1 MATLNSGSYGLTLI
15 TYKYLSPRELE
26 SDSTMTITVTK
37 RNGKKE
43 TLMIEKWQAQIAK
56 VCAGIADVSQSM
68 IEIKAQLHFFDGI
81 TTKEIDGITLRA
93 IVDLI
98 DVETNPDVG
107 HVNYQYVA
115 GKQRLSMLRK
125 DVYGDYNPPRLYD
138 IIKKNVEVG
147 LYTPELLKWYSEA
160 DWDKMEDIIDH
171 EKDELYSYAAIEQLI
186 EKYLV
191 KNRATKEIYE
201 TPQVRYMVAAATV
214 FHKEEPNSARMRY
227 IKEYYNAASD
237 GLFTLATPVLAGL
250 GTPTKQFSS
259 CVLIRSDDDL
269 DSIFASGEMMAKY
282 ASKRAGIGL
291 EIGRL
296 RPLGSPIRGG
306 EIMHTGMIPFLKKW
320 FGDLRSCSQGG
331 IRNASATV
339 FYPIW
344 HHQFDDLIV
353 LKNNQGTEETRVR
366 HMDYGVV
373 LSAFFWRRFKNKED
387 ITFFDPNEVPDLYEA
402 FYKDTALFEELY
414 VKYEK
419 RRDLRQKVMPAEEVF
434 KSGILKERTDT
445 GRIYLVFIDNVMNQ
459 GPFDPE
465 YHTIYQSNLC
475 CEILLPTRPFKRLD
489 DPEGRIALCTL
500 GSINWGAF
508 RNPEDMRRACRILQR
523 SLCNIL
529 DYQDFLS
536 IQSKLSNDEIQPL
549 GIGVT
554 NLAYWHAKRG
564 LKYGERDSLAE
575 VKSWMEHQ
583 AYYLTEA
590 TVELAKERGACKDSA
605 LTRYGQGVFPWELR
619 AKGVNELTDF
629 TPELDWETLRVSM
642 KQYGVRNAT
651 LMAIAPVESSSVVI
665 NSTNGIEMPMSLI
678 STKESKAGSFTQVVP
693 EYHRLK
699 NKYEL
704 MWEQKD
710 CEGYIKTAAVL
721 AAYVDQSI
729 STNTFYNPAHF
740 ADRKVPTTLIAKNLM
755 LAHYWGLKTMY
766 YSLINK
772 QGSKLQDSITEK
784 SLEVIDFDDEASCES
799 CKL

>member
-1 MATLNSGSYGLTLI
+1 
-15 TYKYLSPRELE
+15 
-26 SDSTMTITVTK
+26 MTVIQVTK
-37 RNGKKE
+37 RSGKKE
-43 TLMIEKWQAQIAK
+43 LLTIEKWQAQITK
-56 VCAGIADVSQSM
+56 VCNGTADVSQSM
-68 IEIKAQLHFFDGI
+68 IEIKAQPHFYNGMS
-81 TTKEIDGITLRA
+81 TREIDEITLRA

-98 DVETNPDVG
+98 DVEHNPDVG

-125 DVYGDYNPPRLYD
+125 DVYGNYEVPHLYE
-138 IIKKNVEVG
+138 IVKKNVATG
-147 LYTPELLKWYSEA
+147 LYTPELLEWYSEEEWNRMN
-160 DWDKMEDIIDH
+160 DMLDH
-171 EKDELYSYAAIEQLI
+171 SKDEQYSYAAVEQLI

-191 KNRATKEIYE
+191 RNRSTKEIYE
-201 TPQVRYMVAAATV
+201 TPQIRYMIAAATV
-214 FHKEEPNSARMRY
+214 FHKEEPNAARMRY

-373 LSAFFWRRFKNKED
+373 LSAFFWRRFRNKQD

-402 FYKDTALFEELY
+402 FYRDSPLFEELY
-414 VKYEK
+414 VAYEK
-419 RRDLRQKVMPAEEVF
+419 RSDLRKKTISAEEVF
-434 KSGILKERTDT
+434 KGGILKERTDT

-465 YHTIYQSNLC
+465 HHTIYQSNLC
-475 CEILLPTRPFKRLD
+475 CEILLPTKSFKRLD
-489 DPEGRIALCTL
+489 DDSGRIALCTL

-508 RNPEDMRRACRILQR
+508 RNPEDMRRACRILHR
-523 SLCNIL
+523 SLNNIL

-536 IQSKLSNDEIQPL
+536 IQSKLSNDEIRPL
-549 GIGVT
+549 GIGIT

-564 LKYGERDSLAE
+564 LRYGEKDALAE
-575 VKSWMEHQ
+575 VKTWQEHQ
-583 AYYLTEA
+583 SFYLTEMS
-590 TVELAKERGACKDSA
+590 VELAEERGKCVGSDQ
-605 LTRYGQGVFPWELR
+605 TRYGQGVFPWELR
-619 AKGVNELTDF
+619 ATGVNELVDF
-629 TPELDWETLRVSM
+629 TPELDWETLRAM
-642 KQYGVRNAT
+642 MIKHGVRNAT
-651 LMAIAPVESSSVVI
+651 NGAVAPVESSSVVI

-678 STKESKAGSFTQVVP
+678 SVKESKAGSFIQVVP
-693 EYHRLK
+693 EYHKLK
-699 NKYEL
+699 NKYQL

-710 CEGYIKTAAVL
+710 CEGYIKTAAVI
-721 AAYVDQSI
+721 AAYTDQSI

-740 ADRKVPTTLIAKNLM
+740 PGRKVPTTIIAKNLM
-755 LAHYWGLKTMY
+755 QAHMWGLKTFY

-772 QGSKLQDSITEK
+772 KGSKSEEDIPE
-784 SLEVIDFDDEASCES
+784 SLEEIDFGDVEDCDA

>member
-1 MATLNSGSYGLTLI
+1 MKI
-15 TYKYLSPRELE
+15 
-26 SDSTMTITVTK
+26 DVTK
-37 RNGKKE
+37 RSGRTE
-43 TLMIEKWQAQIAK
+43 PLTIEKWQAQVAK
-56 VCAGIADVSQSM
+56 ICNGVADVSQSM
-68 IEIKAQLHFFDGI
+68 IEIKAQPHFYDGI
-81 TTKEIDGITLRA
+81 TTREIDELTLRA

-98 DVETNPDVG
+98 DVESNPDVG
-107 HVNYQYVA
+107 HTNYQYVA

-125 DVYGDYNPPRLYD
+125 DVYGQYTPPHLYE
-138 IIKKNVEVG
+138 IVKKNVETG
-147 LYTPELLKWYSEA
+147 LYTPELLVWYTED
-160 DWDKMEDIIDH
+160 DWNKMNEIIDH
-171 EKDELYSYAAIEQLI
+171 SKDEDYGYASIEQLI

-191 KNRATKEIYE
+191 RNRATKEIYE
-201 TPQVRYMVAAATV
+201 TPQVRYIIAAATV
-214 FHKEEPNSARMRY
+214 FHKEEPNTARMRY
-227 IKEYYNAASD
+227 IKEYYTAASD

-373 LSAFFWRRFKNKED
+373 LSSFFWRRFKNKEN

-402 FYKDTALFEELY
+402 FYSNTQKFEELY

-419 RRDLRQKVMPAEEVF
+419 QKNLRKKVMSAEEVF
-434 KSGILKERTDT
+434 KGGILKERTDT

-459 GPFDPE
+459 GPFDTE

-475 CEILLPTRPFKRLD
+475 CEILLPTKSFKRLD
-489 DPEGRIALCTL
+489 DVDGRIALCTL

-508 RNPEDMRRACRILQR
+508 RNPEDMRRACRVLQR

-564 LKYGERDSLAE
+564 YKYGEKEALQD

-590 TVELAKERGACKDSA
+590 TVELAKERGRCLDSDK
-605 LTRYGQGVFPWELR
+605 TWYGKGVFPWERR
-619 AKGVNELTDF
+619 AKGANELANF
-629 TPELDWETLRVSM
+629 KPELDWEPLREEM
-642 KQYGVRNAT
+642 KKHGVRNAT

-665 NSTNGIEMPMSLI
+665 NSTNGIELPMALI
-678 STKESKAGSFTQVVP
+678 TVKESKAGSFTQVVP
-693 EYHRLK
+693 EYHKLK
-699 NKYEL
+699 NKYQL
-704 MWEQKD
+704 MWEQRD
-710 CEGYIKTAAVL
+710 CDGYLKTASVL

-740 ADRKVPTTLIAKNLM
+740 PDRKVPTTLIAKNLM
-755 LAHYWGLKTMY
+755 QAHVWGLKTFY

-772 QGSKLQDSITEK
+772 AGSKQQEETQTP
-784 SLEVIDFDDEASCES
+784 LEVIDFDDQEDCES

>member
-1 MATLNSGSYGLTLI
+1 MN
-15 TYKYLSPRELE
+15 
-26 SDSTMTITVTK
+26 ITVIK
-37 RNGKKE
+37 RSGKKE
-43 TLMIEKWQAQIAK
+43 QLTIEKWQAQVAK
-56 VCAGIADVSQSM
+56 ICQGIADVSQSM
-68 IEIKAQLHFFDGI
+68 IEIKAQPHFYDGI
-81 TTKEIDGITLRA
+81 TTKEIDEVTLRA

-98 DVETNPDVG
+98 DVESNPDVG
-107 HVNYQYVA
+107 HPNYQYVA
-115 GKQRLSMLRK
+115 GKQRVSMLRK
-125 DVYGDYNPPRLYD
+125 DVYGDYQPPRLYD
-138 IIKKNVEVG
+138 IVKKNVSVG
-147 LYTPELLKWYSEA
+147 LYTPELLEWYSED
-160 DWDKMEDIIDH
+160 DWNRMDAIIDH
-171 EKDELYSYAAIEQLI
+171 EKDEQYSYAAIEQLI

-191 KNRATKEIYE
+191 KNRSTRETYE
-201 TPQVRYMVAAATV
+201 TPQIRYVIAAATV
-214 FHKEEPNSARMRY
+214 FHKEEPNSARIKY
-227 IKEYYNAASD
+227 IREYYTAASD

-259 CVLIRSDDDL
+259 CVLIRSDDSL

-296 RPLGSPIRGG
+296 RSLGSPIRGG
-306 EIMHTGMIPFLKKW
+306 EIQHTGMIPFLKKW

-344 HHQFDDLIV
+344 HLQFDDLIV

-373 LSAFFWRRFKNKED
+373 LSAFFWRRLKNKED

-402 FYKDTALFEELY
+402 FYSNIEKFEELY
-414 VKYEK
+414 VKYER
-419 RRDLRQKVMPAEEVF
+419 RRDLRKKVMSAEEVF

-475 CEILLPTRPFKRLD
+475 CEILLPTRPFSRLED
-489 DPEGRIALCTL
+489 ESGRIALCTL
-500 GSINWGAF
+500 GSINWGSF

-549 GIGVT
+549 GIGIT

-564 LKYGERDSLAE
+564 LKYGEKDSLAE

-583 AYYLTEA
+583 AFYLTEA
-590 TVELAKERGACKDSA
+590 TVELAKERGRCLDSDK
-605 LTRYGQGVFPWELR
+605 TRYGKGIFPWELR
-619 AKGVNELTDF
+619 AKGVNDLTNF
-629 TPELDWETLRVSM
+629 QPELDWESLRGQM
-642 KQYGVRNAT
+642 KTYGVRNAT

-693 EYHRLK
+693 EYAKLK
-699 NKYEL
+699 NKYQL
-704 MWEQKD
+704 MWEQTD
-710 CEGYIKTAAVL
+710 CVGYIKTAAVL

-729 STNTFYNPAHF
+729 STNTFYNPAHW

-755 LAHYWGLKTMY
+755 LAHYWGLKTFY
-766 YSLINK
+766 YSLVNK
-772 QGSKLQDSITEK
+772 QGSKALAEDVPTM
-784 SLEVIDFDDEASCES
+784 LEAIDYDDEEDCEA

>member
-1 MATLNSGSYGLTLI
+1 MS
-15 TYKYLSPRELE
+15 K
-26 SDSTMTITVTK
+26 ITVIK
-37 RNGKKE
+37 RDGSKE
-43 TLMIEKWQAQIAK
+43 PLTIEKWQTQIAK
-56 VCAGIADVSQSM
+56 VCKGIADVSQSM
-68 IEIKAQLHFFDGI
+68 IEIKSQPHFYDGI
-81 TTKEIDGITLRA
+81 TTQEIDEITLRA

-98 DVETNPDVG
+98 DVETNPDLG

-125 DVYGDYNPPRLYD
+125 DVYGAYEVPHLYS
-138 IIKKNVEVG
+138 IVKKNIEVG
-147 LYTPELLKWYSEA
+147 LYTPELLEWYTEE
-160 DWDKMEDIIDH
+160 DWNRMNEMLDH
-171 EKDELYSYAAIEQLI
+171 EKDEQYGYAAIEQLI

-191 KNRATKEIYE
+191 RNRATKEIYE
-201 TPQVRYMVAAATV
+201 TPQIRYMVAAATV
-214 FHKEEPNSARMRY
+214 FHKEDPNTARMRY

-373 LSAFFWRRFKNKED
+373 LSAFFWRRFKNKEN

-402 FYKDTALFEELY
+402 FYANTELFEELY

-419 RRDLRQKVMPAEEVF
+419 QSGLRKKTMSAEEVF

-445 GRIYLVFIDNVMNQ
+445 GRIYLVFVDNVMNQ

-475 CEILLPTRPFKRLD
+475 CEILLPTKSFKRLD
-489 DPEGRIALCTL
+489 DEEGRIALCTL

-508 RNPEDMRRACRILQR
+508 RNPEDMRRACRILHR
-523 SLCNIL
+523 SLNNIL

-536 IQSKLSNDEIQPL
+536 IQSKLSNDEIRPL
-549 GIGVT
+549 GIGIT

-564 LKYGERDSLAE
+564 YKYGEKDALHD

-583 AYYLTEA
+583 SFYLTEA
-590 TVELAKERGACKDSA
+590 SVELAKERGACQHSSH
-605 LTRYGQGVFPWELR
+605 TRYGQGTFPWELR
-619 AKGVNELTDF
+619 ATGVNDLADF
-629 TPELDWETLRVSM
+629 TPELDWETLRTQM
-642 KQYGVRNAT
+642 KEYGVRNAT
-651 LMAIAPVESSSVVI
+651 QMAVAPVESSSVVI
-665 NSTNGIEMPMSLI
+665 DSTNGIEMPMSLI
-678 STKESKAGSFTQVVP
+678 SVKESKAGSFVQVVP
-693 EYHRLK
+693 EYHKLK
-699 NKYEL
+699 NKYQM

-710 CEGYIKTAAVL
+710 CDGYLKTAAVL

-740 ADRKVPTTLIAKNLM
+740 EGRKVPTTLIAKNLM
-755 LAHYWGLKTMY
+755 LAHYWGLKTFY

-772 QGSKLQDSITEK
+772 QGSKQVAEVAPEQLQVNGVQVNGFHHEE
-784 SLEVIDFDDEASCES
+784 LEDDCEA

>member
-1 MATLNSGSYGLTLI
+1 
-15 TYKYLSPRELE
+15 
-26 SDSTMTITVTK
+26 MTQIQVIK
-37 RNGKKE
+37 RHGKKE
-43 TLMIEKWQAQIAK
+43 PLTIEKWQSQITK
-56 VCAGIADVSQSM
+56 ICSGIADVSQSM
-68 IEIKAQLHFFDGI
+68 IEIKAQPHFYDGI
-81 TTKEIDGITLRA
+81 TTKEIDEITLRA

-98 DVETNPDVG
+98 DVESNPDVG
-107 HVNYQYVA
+107 HTNYQYVA

-125 DVYGDYNPPRLYD
+125 DVYGIYEVPSLYS
-138 IIKKNVEVG
+138 IVVKNVATG
-147 LYTPELLKWYSEA
+147 LYTPELLEWYTKD
-160 DWDKMEDIIDH
+160 DWDKMDVMLDH
-171 EKDELYSYAAIEQLI
+171 SKDEQYSYAAIEQLI

-191 KNRATKEIYE
+191 KNRSTKEIYE
-201 TPQVRYMVAAATV
+201 TPQIRYMVAAATV

-227 IKEYYNAASD
+227 IKEYYAAASD

-353 LKNNQGTEETRVR
+353 LKNNQGTDETRVR
-366 HMDYGVV
+366 FMDYGVV
-373 LSAFFWRRFKNKED
+373 LSAFFWRRFKNKEN

-402 FYKDTALFEELY
+402 FYKNTQRFEELY

-419 RRDLRQKVMPAEEVF
+419 RKDLRTKTMSAEEVF

-445 GRIYLVFIDNVMNQ
+445 GRIYLVFIDNVQNQ

-475 CEILLPTRPFKRLD
+475 CEILLPTKSFKRLD
-489 DPEGRIALCTL
+489 DVDGRIALCTL

-508 RNPEDMRRACRILQR
+508 RNPEDMRRACRILHR
-523 SLCNIL
+523 SLNNIL

-536 IQSKLSNDEIQPL
+536 IQSKLSNDEIRPL
-549 GIGVT
+549 GIGIT
-554 NLAYWHAKRG
+554 NLAYWHAKRSF
-564 LKYGERDSLAE
+564 KYGEKDSLAE
-575 VKSWMEHQ
+575 VKTWMEHQ
-583 AYYLTEA
+583 MFYLTEA
-590 TVELAKERGACKDSA
+590 SVELAKERGKCLGSDH
-605 LTRYGQGVFPWELR
+605 TRYGQGTFPWELR
-619 AKGVNELTDF
+619 AQGVNELTDF
-629 TPELDWETLRVSM
+629 TPELDWEPLRADM

-651 LMAIAPVESSSVVI
+651 NGAVAPVESSSVVI
-665 NSTNGIEMPMSLI
+665 NSTNGIEMPMQLI
-678 STKESKAGSFTQVVP
+678 SVKESKAGSLVQVVP

-699 NKYEL
+699 NKYQL

-710 CEGYIKTAAVL
+710 CDGYLKTAAVI
-721 AAYVDQSI
+721 AAYIDQSI
-729 STNTFYNPAHF
+729 STNTFYNPAHW

-755 LAHYWGLKTMY
+755 QAHIWGLKTFY

-772 QGSKLQDSITEK
+772 AGSKAVAEEAPTM
-784 SLEVIDFDDEASCES
+784 LEPIDFDDVEDCEA

>member
-1 MATLNSGSYGLTLI
+1 
-15 TYKYLSPRELE
+15 
-26 SDSTMTITVTK
+26 MTQITVIK
-37 RNGKKE
+37 RNGRKE
-43 TLMIEKWQAQIAK
+43 QLSLEKWQTQIAK
-56 VCAGIADVSQSM
+56 VCSGISDVSQSM
-68 IEIKAQLHFFDGI
+68 VEIKAQMHFYDGI
-81 TTKEIDGITLRA
+81 TTQEIDGITLRA

-98 DVETNPDVG
+98 DIEHNPDVG
-107 HVNYQYVA
+107 HTNYQYVA

-125 DVYGDYNPPRLYD
+125 DVYGSYEPPHLYE
-138 IIKKNVEVG
+138 IVKKNVATG
-147 LYTPELLKWYSEA
+147 LYTPELLEWYDEA
-160 DWDKMEDIIDH
+160 DWNRMQDMIDH
-171 EKDELYSYAAIEQLI
+171 SKDEQYGYAAIEQLI

-191 KNRATKEIYE
+191 KNRATKETYE

-214 FHKEEPNSARMRY
+214 FHSEEPNTARMRY

-373 LSAFFWRRFKNKED
+373 LSAFFWRRFKNKEN
-387 ITFFDPNEVPDLYEA
+387 ITFFDPNEVPDLYQA
-402 FYKDTALFEELY
+402 FYSNTELFEELY

-419 RRDLRQKVMPAEEVF
+419 QKGLRKKTMSAEEVF

-445 GRIYLVFIDNVMNQ
+445 GRIYLVFIDNVMKQ

-475 CEILLPTRPFKRLD
+475 CEILLPTRSFKRLD
-489 DPEGRIALCTL
+489 DADGRIALCTL

-508 RNPEDMRRACRILQR
+508 RNPEDMRRACRILHR
-523 SLCNIL
+523 SLNNIL

-536 IQSKLSNDEIQPL
+536 IQSKLSNDEIRPL
-549 GIGVT
+549 GIGIT
-554 NLAYWHAKRG
+554 NLAYWHAKRN
-564 LKYGERDSLAE
+564 LKYGEKDSLAE
-575 VKSWMEHQ
+575 LKTWMEHQ
-583 AYYLTEA
+583 TFYLTEMS
-590 TVELAKERGACKDSA
+590 VELAKERGKCLGSDH
-605 LTRYGQGVFPWELR
+605 TRYGQGVFPWELR
-619 AKGVNELTDF
+619 ATGVNELTDF
-629 TPELDWETLRVSM
+629 APELDWEHLRGNM

-651 LMAIAPVESSSVVI
+651 NGAVAPVESSSVAI

-678 STKESKAGSFTQVVP
+678 SVKESKAGSFVQVVP
-693 EYHRLK
+693 EYHKLK
-699 NKYEL
+699 NRYQL

-710 CEGYIKTAAVL
+710 CDGYLKTAAVI

-740 ADRKVPTTLIAKNLM
+740 PDRKVPTTLIAKNLM
-755 LAHYWGLKTMY
+755 QSHAWGLKTFY

-772 QGSKLQDSITEK
+772 AGSKAVAEDAPAM
-784 SLEVIDFDDEASCES
+784 LEPINFDNEENCES

>member
-1 MATLNSGSYGLTLI
+1 MSNI
-15 TYKYLSPRELE
+15 
-26 SDSTMTITVTK
+26 IVTK
-37 RNGKKE
+37 RSGKKE
-43 TLMIEKWQAQIAK
+43 PLMIEKWQTQIAK
-56 VCAGIADVSQSM
+56 VCSGIADVSQSM
-68 IEIKAQLHFFDGI
+68 IEIKSQPHFYDGI
-81 TTKEIDGITLRA
+81 TTKEIDEITLRA

-98 DVETNPDVG
+98 DIESNPDLG
-107 HVNYQYVA
+107 HTNYQYVA

-125 DVYGDYNPPRLYD
+125 DVYGAYEPPHLYE
-138 IIKKNVEVG
+138 IVKTNVATG
-147 LYTPELLKWYSEA
+147 LYTEELLTWYSEE
-160 DWDKMEDIIDH
+160 DWNKMNDIIDH
-171 EKDELYSYAAIEQLI
+171 SKDEQYGYASIEQLI

-191 KNRATKEIYE
+191 KNRSTKEIYE

-214 FHKEEPNSARMRY
+214 FHKEEPNTARMRY
-227 IKEYYNAASD
+227 IKEYYQAASD

-353 LKNNQGTEETRVR
+353 LKNNQGTDETRVR

-373 LSAFFWRRFKNKED
+373 LSAFFWRRFKNKEN
-387 ITFFDPNEVPDLYEA
+387 ITFFDPNEVPELYES
-402 FYKDTALFEELY
+402 FYKNTQQFEELY

-419 RRDLRQKVMPAEEVF
+419 RRDLRKKVMSAEEVF
-434 KSGILKERTDT
+434 KGGILKERTDT

-489 DPEGRIALCTL
+489 DDSGRIALCTL

-508 RNPEDMRRACRILQR
+508 RNPEDMRRAARILQR

-564 LKYGERDSLAE
+564 LRYGDKDALAE
-575 VKSWMEHQ
+575 VKTWMEHQ

-590 TVELAKERGACKDSA
+590 TVELAKERGPCQHSSH
-605 LTRYGQGVFPWELR
+605 TRYGQGTFPWELR
-619 AKGVNELTDF
+619 AKGVNDLADF
-629 TPELDWETLRVSM
+629 TPELDWEPLRKDM

-693 EYHRLK
+693 EYHKLK
-699 NKYEL
+699 NKYQL

-710 CEGYIKTAAVL
+710 CDGYLKTAAVL
-721 AAYVDQSI
+721 QAYVDQSI

-740 ADRKVPTTLIAKNLM
+740 ADRKVPTTLIARNLM
-755 LAHYWGLKTMY
+755 NFLYWGGKTFY

-772 QGSKLQDSITEK
+772 AGSKQLAEETPPMVLS
-784 SLEVIDFDDEASCES
+784 SIDFDAEDDCES

>member
-1 MATLNSGSYGLTLI
+1 MIIN
-15 TYKYLSPRELE
+15 
-26 SDSTMTITVTK
+26 VTK
-37 RNGKKE
+37 RSGKKE
-43 TLMIEKWQAQIAK
+43 PLDLEKWQAQVSK
-56 VCAGIADVSQSM
+56 VCRGIADVSPSM
-68 IEIKAQLHFFDGI
+68 IEIKSQLHFYDGI
-81 TTKEIDGITLRA
+81 STTEIDGITLRA

-98 DVETNPDVG
+98 DVENNPDVG
-107 HVNYQYVA
+107 HTNYQYVA
-115 GKQRLSMLRK
+115 GKQRVSMLRK
-125 DVYGDYNPPRLYD
+125 DVYGKYEVPCLYD
-138 IIKKNVEVG
+138 IVKKNVATG
-147 LYTPELLKWYSEA
+147 LYTNELLEWYSEE
-160 DWDKMEDIIDH
+160 DWNKMNDMLDH
-171 EKDELYSYAAIEQLI
+171 SKDEQYSYAAIEQLI

-191 KNRATKEIYE
+191 KNRSTKEIYE
-201 TPQVRYMVAAATV
+201 TPQIRYMVAAATV
-214 FHKEEPNSARMRY
+214 FHSEEPNSARMRY

-373 LSAFFWRRFKNKED
+373 LSAFFWRRFKNKEQ

-402 FYKDTALFEELY
+402 FYQNTERFEELY
-414 VKYEK
+414 IKYEK
-419 RRDLRQKVMPAEEVF
+419 RKDLRTKTMGAEEVF

-459 GPFDPE
+459 GPFNPE

-475 CEILLPTRPFKRLD
+475 CEILLPTKSFKRLD
-489 DPEGRIALCTL
+489 DSNGRIALCTL

-508 RNPEDMRRACRILQR
+508 RNPEDMRRACRILHR
-523 SLCNIL
+523 SLNNIL

-536 IQSKLSNDEIQPL
+536 IQSKLSNDEIRPL
-549 GIGVT
+549 GIGIT
-554 NLAYWHAKRG
+554 NLAYWHAKRN
-564 LKYGERDSLAE
+564 LRYGEKDSLAE
-575 VKSWMEHQ
+575 VKTWMEHLSF
-583 AYYLTEA
+583 YLTEA
-590 TVELAKERGACKDSA
+590 SVELAKERGRCEGSDK
-605 LTRYGQGVFPWELR
+605 TRYGQGTFPWELR
-619 AKGVNELTDF
+619 ATGANELTDF
-629 TPELDWETLRVSM
+629 TPELDWETLRINM
-642 KQYGVRNAT
+642 KEHGVRNAT
-651 LMAIAPVESSSVVI
+651 QMAVAPVESSSVVI

-678 STKESKAGSFTQVVP
+678 SVKESKAGSFVQVVP

-699 NKYEL
+699 NKYQM

-710 CEGYIKTAAVL
+710 CDGYLKTAAVI

-740 ADRKVPTTLIAKNLM
+740 PERKVPTTLIAKNLM
-755 LAHYWGLKTMY
+755 QSHYWGLKTFY

-772 QGSKLQDSITEK
+772 AGSKSQDETVLDLPSGFN
-784 SLEVIDFDDEASCES
+784 DMDEEDCEA

>member
-1 MATLNSGSYGLTLI
+1 MKI
-15 TYKYLSPRELE
+15 
-26 SDSTMTITVTK
+26 MVTK
-37 RNGKKE
+37 RDGSRE
-43 TLMIEKWQAQIAK
+43 PLTLEKWQNHVAQI
-56 VCAGIADVSQSM
+56 CRGIADVSPSM
-68 IEIKAQLHFFDGI
+68 IEIKAHPNFYDGI
-81 TTKEIDGITLRA
+81 TTREIDEITLRA

-98 DVETNPDVG
+98 DMESNPDIG
-107 HVNYQYVA
+107 NVNYQYVA
-115 GKQRLSMLRK
+115 GKHRLSMLRK
-125 DVYGDYNPPRLYD
+125 DVYGDYDVPHLYT
-138 IIKKNVEVG
+138 IVKKNIELG
-147 LYTPELLKWYSEA
+147 LYTAELLEWYTEEE
-160 DWDKMEDIIDH
+160 WDKMNSIVEH
-171 EKDELYSYAAIEQLI
+171 AKDEYYSYAAIEQLI

-191 KNRATKEIYE
+191 RNRSTKEIYE
-201 TPQVRYMVAAATV
+201 TPQIRYMVAAATV
-214 FHKEEPNSARMRY
+214 FHKEEKCGRLKY

-259 CVLIRSDDDL
+259 CVLIRSDDNL

-296 RPLGSPIRGG
+296 RPLGSAIRGG

-373 LSAFFWRRFKNKED
+373 LSAFFWRRFKNKEN

-402 FYKDTALFEELY
+402 FYKDTKVFEELY

-419 RRDLRQKVMPAEEVF
+419 QQGLRKKTMSAEEVF

-475 CEILLPTRPFKRLD
+475 CEILLPTKPFKRLD

-508 RNPEDMRRACRILQR
+508 RHPEDMRRACRILHR
-523 SLCNIL
+523 SLNNIL

-536 IQSKLSNDEIQPL
+536 IQSKLSNDEIRPL
-549 GIGVT
+549 GIGIT

-564 LKYGERDSLAE
+564 LKYGDKDALQE
-575 VKSWMEHQ
+575 VKSWIEHQ
-583 AYYLTEA
+583 TFYLTEMS
-590 TVELAKERGACKDSA
+590 VELAEERGKCSGSDQ
-605 LTRYGQGVFPWELR
+605 TRYGKGIFPWELR
-619 AKGVNELTDF
+619 ANGVNELANF
-629 TPELDWETLRVSM
+629 TPELDWEPLRGRMIIS
-642 KQYGVRNAT
+642 GVRNAT
-651 LMAIAPVESSSVVI
+651 NGAIAPVESSSVVI
-665 NSTNGIEMPMSLI
+665 NSSNGIEMPMSLI
-678 STKESKAGSFTQVVP
+678 TVKESKAGSFIQVVP
-693 EYHRLK
+693 EYHKLK
-699 NKYEL
+699 NKYQL
-704 MWEQKD
+704 MWEQRD
-710 CEGYIKTAAVL
+710 CEGYLKTSAVL
-721 AAYVDQSI
+721 AAYIDQSI

-755 LAHYWGLKTMY
+755 QAHMWGLKTFY

-772 QGSKLQDSITEK
+772 AGSKQVAEDAPVMLDP
-784 SLEVIDFDDEASCES
+784 IDFDDEEDCES

>member
-1 MATLNSGSYGLTLI
+1 MN
-15 TYKYLSPRELE
+15 K
-26 SDSTMTITVTK
+26 ITVIK
-37 RNGKKE
+37 RNGQRE
-43 TLMIEKWQAQIAK
+43 LLAVEKWQAQVAK
-56 VCAGIADVSQSM
+56 VCRGIADVSQSM
-68 IEIKAQLHFFDGI
+68 IEIKAQPHFYDGI
-81 TTKEIDGITLRA
+81 TTEEIDGITLRA

-98 DVETNPDVG
+98 DVEHNPDVG
-107 HVNYQYVA
+107 HTNYQYVA

-125 DVYGDYNPPRLYD
+125 DVYGDYQVPHLYE
-138 IIKKNVEVG
+138 IVKKNIATG
-147 LYTPELLKWYSEA
+147 LYTPELLEWYTEE
-160 DWDKMEDIIDH
+160 DWNRMNDMLDH
-171 EKDELYSYAAIEQLI
+171 EKDEQYSYAAIEQLI

-191 KNRATKEIYE
+191 KNRATKETYE
-201 TPQVRYMVAAATV
+201 TPQIRYMVAAATV
-214 FHKEEPNSARMRY
+214 FHKEEPNAARMRY
-227 IKEYYNAASD
+227 IKEYYHCASD

-373 LSAFFWRRFKNKED
+373 LSAFFWRRFKNKEN
-387 ITFFDPNEVPDLYEA
+387 ITFFDPNEVPELYEA
-402 FYKDTALFEELY
+402 FYKDTAQFEELY

-419 RRDLRQKVMPAEEVF
+419 RKDLRTKTMSAEEVF

-445 GRIYLVFIDNVMNQ
+445 GRIYLVFIDNVQNQ

-475 CEILLPTRPFKRLD
+475 CEILLPTKSFKRLD
-489 DPEGRIALCTL
+489 DAEGRIALCTL

-549 GIGVT
+549 GIGIT

-564 LKYGERDSLAE
+564 LKYGEKDALQD

-583 AYYLTEA
+583 AFYLTEA
-590 TVELAKERGACKDSA
+590 TVELAKERGPCTHSDR
-605 LTRYGQGVFPWELR
+605 TRYGQGTFPWELR
-619 AKGVNELTDF
+619 AKGVNELADF
-629 TPELDWETLRVSM
+629 RPELDWETLRTNM
-642 KQYGVRNAT
+642 KEYGVRNAT
-651 LMAIAPVESSSVVI
+651 LMAVAPVESSSVVI

-678 STKESKAGSFTQVVP
+678 SVKESKAGSFVQVVP
-693 EYHRLK
+693 EYHKLK
-699 NKYEL
+699 NKYQM

-710 CEGYIKTAAVL
+710 CDGYLKTAAVI

-755 LAHYWGLKTMY
+755 QAHMWGIKTFY
-766 YSLINK
+766 YSLVNK
-772 QGSKLQDSITEK
+772 QGSKADAEEAPAMLDA
-784 SLEVIDFDDEASCES
+784 IDFDDVEDCES

>member
-1 MATLNSGSYGLTLI
+1 
-15 TYKYLSPRELE
+15 
-26 SDSTMTITVTK
+26 MTIQVQK
-37 RNGKKE
+37 RNGNRE
-43 TLMIEKWQAQIAK
+43 PLNIDKWQAQITK
-56 VCAGIADVSQSM
+56 VCNGIADVSQSM
-68 IEIKAQLHFFDGI
+68 IEIKSQPHFYDGI
-81 TTKEIDGITLRA
+81 TTKEIDEITLRA

-98 DVETNPDVG
+98 DVESNPDVG
-107 HVNYQYVA
+107 NTNYQYVA

-125 DVYGDYNPPRLYD
+125 DVYGAYEPPRLYE
-138 IIKKNVEVG
+138 IVCKNVAAGV
-147 LYTPELLKWYSEA
+147 YTSELLTWYTED
-160 DWDKMEDIIDH
+160 DWNRMDDIVDH
-171 EKDELYSYAAIEQLI
+171 EKDEQYGYAAIEQLI

-191 KNRATKEIYE
+191 RNRTTKETYE

-214 FHKEEPNSARMRY
+214 FHSEEPNTARMRF

-259 CVLIRSDDDL
+259 CVLIRSDDNL

-282 ASKRAGIGL
+282 AAKRAGIGL

-296 RPLGSPIRGG
+296 RPLGAPIRGG

-344 HHQFDDLIV
+344 HYQFDDLIV

-366 HMDYGVV
+366 FMDYGVV
-373 LSAFFWRRFKNKED
+373 LSSFFWRRFKNKEN
-387 ITFFDPNEVPDLYEA
+387 ITFFDPNEVPDLHQAYYA
-402 FYKDTALFEELY
+402 DTKLFEELY

-419 RRDLRQKVMPAEEVF
+419 RKDLRKKTMSAEEVF
-434 KSGILKERTDT
+434 KSGLLKERTDT
-445 GRIYLVFIDNVMNQ
+445 GRIYLVFIDNVQSQ

-465 YHTIYQSNLC
+465 FHTIFQSNLC
-475 CEILLPTRPFKRLD
+475 CEILLPTVPFQRLD
-489 DPEGRIALCTL
+489 DDNGRIALCTL
-500 GSINWGAF
+500 GSLNWGAF
-508 RNPEDMRRACRILQR
+508 RNPEDMRRAARILHR
-523 SLCNIL
+523 SLNNIL

-536 IQSKLSNDEIQPL
+536 VQSKLSNDEIRPI
-549 GIGVT
+549 GIGIT

-564 LKYGERDSLAE
+564 LKYGEKEALAE

-590 TVELAKERGACKDSA
+590 SVELARERGACLHSDK
-605 LTRYGQGVFPWELR
+605 TRYGQGTFPWELR
-619 AKGVNELTDF
+619 ATGVNELADF
-629 TPELDWETLRVSM
+629 TPELDWETLRAQM
-642 KQYGVRNAT
+642 KEHGVRNAT
-651 LMAIAPVESSSVVI
+651 QMAIAPVESSSVVI
-665 NSTNGIEMPMSLI
+665 NSTNGIELPMSLI
-678 STKESKAGSFTQVVP
+678 TVKESKAGSLVQVVP
-693 EYHRLK
+693 EYQKLK
-699 NKYEL
+699 NRYQL
-704 MWEQKD
+704 MWEQTD
-710 CEGYIKTAAVL
+710 CDGYLKTASVL

-755 LAHYWGLKTMY
+755 QAHHWGLKTFY

-772 QGSKLQDSITEK
+772 QGSKAVAEDVPAV
-784 SLEVIDFDDEASCES
+784 LEVIDFDDAEDCEA

>member
-1 MATLNSGSYGLTLI
+1 
-15 TYKYLSPRELE
+15 
-26 SDSTMTITVTK
+26 MTIQVQK
-37 RNGKKE
+37 RSGNRE
-43 TLMIEKWQAQIAK
+43 PLNIDKWQAQITK
-56 VCAGIADVSQSM
+56 ICSGIADVSQSM
-68 IEIKAQLHFFDGI
+68 IEIKSQPHFYDGI

-98 DVETNPDVG
+98 DVESNPDIG
-107 HVNYQYVA
+107 NVNYQYVA

-125 DVYGDYNPPRLYD
+125 DVYGYYEPPRLYE
-138 IIKKNVEVG
+138 IVCRNVSIG
-147 LYTPELLKWYSEA
+147 LYTPELLEWYTED
-160 DWDKMEDIIDH
+160 DWNRMDDIIDH
-171 EKDELYSYAAIEQLI
+171 TKDEQYSYAAIEQLI

-191 KNRATKEIYE
+191 RNRATKEIYE

-214 FHKEEPNSARMRY
+214 FHKEEPNSARMKY

-259 CVLIRSDDDL
+259 CVLIRSDDNL

-291 EIGRL
+291 EVGRI
-296 RPLGSPIRGG
+296 RPLGAPIRGG
-306 EIMHTGMIPFLKKW
+306 EIMHTGMVPFLKKW

-344 HHQFDDLIV
+344 HYQFDDLIV

-366 HMDYGVV
+366 FMDYGVV
-373 LSAFFWRRFKNKED
+373 LSPFFWRRFKNKET
-387 ITFFDPNEVPDLYEA
+387 ITFFDPNEVPDLHQA
-402 FYKDTALFEELY
+402 FYTDTAKFEELY
-414 VKYEK
+414 LKYEK
-419 RRDLRQKVMPAEEVF
+419 RRDLRKKTMSAEEVF
-434 KSGILKERTDT
+434 KGGILKERTDT

-475 CEILLPTRPFKRLD
+475 CEILLPTVPFQRLD
-489 DPEGRIALCTL
+489 DDKGRIALCTL

-508 RNPEDMRRACRILQR
+508 RNPEDMRRACRILHR
-523 SLCNIL
+523 SLNNIL

-536 IQSKLSNDEIQPL
+536 VQSKLSNEEIRPL
-549 GIGVT
+549 GIGIT
-554 NLAYWHAKRG
+554 NLAYWHAKRS
-564 LKYGERDSLAE
+564 LKYGERDALAE

-583 AYYLTEA
+583 AFYLTEA
-590 TVELAKERGACKDSA
+590 SVELAKERGKCVNSDQ
-605 LTRYGQGVFPWELR
+605 TRYGQGTFPWELR
-619 AKGVNELTDF
+619 AAGVNELTDF
-629 TPELDWETLRVSM
+629 TPELDWETLRANM

-651 LMAIAPVESSSVVI
+651 QMAIAPVESSSVVI

-678 STKESKAGSFTQVVP
+678 TVKESKAGSLVQVAP
-693 EYHRLK
+693 EYQKLK
-699 NKYEL
+699 NKYQL
-704 MWEQKD
+704 MWEQTD
-710 CEGYIKTAAVL
+710 CAGYLKTSAVL

-740 ADRKVPTTLIAKNLM
+740 PGRKVPTTLIAKNLM
-755 LAHYWGLKTMY
+755 QAQLWGIKTFY

-772 QGSKLQDSITEK
+772 QGSKAAPEDTPAP
-784 SLEVIDFDDEASCES
+784 LEAVDFDNEEDCEA